1 VTIELTRKDRMAKN
15 IKRMKEK
22 YQTDDFDFIPESF
35 VLPDMWESFFDAFV
49 RQRKKI
55 LKI

>member
-1 VTIELTRKDRMAKN
+1 MAKN